1 MIKSKIAKYQKI
13 LKRPYVIAA
22 LAIILIALALAAVF
36 SISQIK
42 NRRTPITQNK
52 IQEKLKNHQELS
64 QYQNQ
69 EPQIKLLTGDEI
81 KKRREKYPLI
91 YKDIGANVYEVRYIQ
106 ARSGILLLYDAKSD
120 KILKTFSLLE
130 WNGP

>member
-69 EPQIKLLTGDEI
+69 EPQIKLLTSDEI
-81 KKRREKYPLI
+81 RKKRKLYPLI
-91 YKDIGANVYEVRYIQ
+91 YKDIPTNVYEIRFSQ
-106 ARSGILLLYDAKSD
+106 AGSGILLIYDARSD
-120 KILKTFSLLE
+120 KILKNFSLLE
-130 WNGP
+130 WNNP

>member
-69 EPQIKLLTGDEI
+69 EPQIKLLTRNEI
-81 KKRREKYPLI
+81 RKKRKLYPLI
-91 YKDIGANVYEVRYIQ
+91 YKDIPTNVYEIRFSQ
-106 ARSGILLLYDAKSD
+106 AGSGILLIYDARSD
-120 KILKTFSLLE
+120 KILKNFSLLE
-130 WNGP
+130 WNNP

>member
-1 MIKSKIAKYQKI
+1 VIKSKIAKYQKI

-69 EPQIKLLTGDEI
+69 EPQIKLLTRNEI
-81 KKRREKYPLI
+81 RKKRKLYPLI
-91 YKDIGANVYEVRYIQ
+91 YKDIPTNVYEIRFSQ
-106 ARSGILLLYDAKSD
+106 AGSGILLIYDARSD
-120 KILKTFSLLE
+120 KILKNFSLLE
-130 WNGP
+130 WNNP